1 MRRRCL
7 SFVPLC
13 CVLGACTNSENA
25 RLSLDRGLVLEGVN
39 PGRGE
44 RIEPLERLP
53 ASENPIRP
61 VAASLDRSS
70 WESTRVRVP
79 GGGVRHLP
87 SYTDQ
92 WIPAYSDRAQ
102 GLSPT
107 LMSALD
113 KGDAGLEI
121 GFGEGV
127 ASAAIAIFDAVA
139 IIPRMLFV
147 DPYWE
152 YNQSPELAYERRTMR
167 PWIPLAMAP
176 DGEEPRATEFD
187 PDAVPGRIQRINEPE
202 QEELVEPEGES
213 PEADP
218 VADPSES
225 DPVETDSGESDPGE
239 SDPGEADPPVGD
251 DPPGEAGQED
261 DTTDP
266 PGVSGL

>member
-13 CVLGACTNSENA
+13 CVISACTNSENA

-39 PGRGE
+39 PGRAE
-44 RIEPLERLP
+44 RIEPLERLL
-53 ASENPIRP
+53 ASENSIRP

-102 GLSPT
+102 GLAPN

-113 KGDAGLEI
+113 KGDAGLEV

-127 ASAAIAIFDAVA
+127 ASVAITIFDALA

-176 DGEEPRATEFD
+176 DGDEPRVLEFD
-187 PDAVPGRIQRINEPE
+187 ADAVPGRIQRINEPE
-202 QEELVEPEGES
+202 QAESAQPEGES
-213 PEADP
+213 PEPDPPADDP
-218 VADPSES
+218 APGPSES
-225 DPVETDSGESDPGE
+225 DPAETDPGE

-266 PGVSGL
+266 PGVSGP

>member
-1 MRRRCL
+1 MRRRSL
-7 SFVPLC
+7 FFVPLC

-92 WIPAYSDRAQ
+92 WIPASTDRAQ
-102 GLSPT
+102 GLAPN
-107 LMSALD
+107 LLSALD

-127 ASAAIAIFDAVA
+127 ASVAITIFDALA

-152 YNQSPELAYERRTMR
+152 YNQSPELAYERRAMR
-167 PWIPLAMAP
+167 PWIPLAIAP
-176 DGEEPRATEFD
+176 DGEEPHATEFD

-202 QEELVEPEGES
+202 RAESTQPEGES

-225 DPVETDSGESDPGE
+225 DPVETDPGE
-239 SDPGEADPPVGD
+239 SDPGDADQSADD
-251 DPPGEAGQED
+251 DPAGEAGQED

-266 PGVSGL
+266 PGVSGP